1 MRKILI
7 ILLIIILLAALGIM
21 LTSGISIGSFVLPS
35 IEQIID
41 ENKGLDTQIA
51 ELNSAIQND
60 YAAVRTSLDTSIK
73 NLETQKQK
81 YQDTITYS
89 TEEEIKAANQTEEYK
104 IDYLWTK
111 IGLYA
116 TNNNVIM
123 QANVSSS
130 TISGLY
136 NISFTA
142 RGEYISIS
150 EFIYAIENDST
161 LGFKIE
167 EFSLVPY
174 SENTLQASFV
184 IRNVAIEEESLSAAG
199 AVIQDTTQNNTNNT
213 NDNTQTQNTVGVDVP
228 SAVNEI
234 EQNQQQ

>member
-7 ILLIIILLAALGIM
+7 ILLIIILLAAFGIM

-35 IEQIID
+35 IKQIID
-41 ENKGLDTQIA
+41 ENNGLDTKIA
-51 ELNSAIQND
+51 ELNTAIEND
-60 YAAVRTSLDTSIK
+60 YAAARTSLDTSVK
-73 NLETQKQK
+73 NLQTEKQR

-104 IDYLWTK
+104 LDYLWTK

-116 TNNNVIM
+116 TKNNVII
-123 QANVSSS
+123 QLNVSSS
-130 TISGLY
+130 TIADLY

-150 EFIYAIENDST
+150 EFIYAIENDSS

-167 EFSLVPY
+167 DFSLVPY
-174 SENTLQASFV
+174 SENTLQATFA
-184 IRNVAIEEESLSAAG
+184 IRNVAIDQESLLAAG
-199 AVIQDTTQNNTNNT
+199 AIIQDQTTNTNNSTT
-213 NDNTQTQNTVGVDVP
+213 NTNEQQNTVGIDVP
-228 SAVNEI
+228 SLLNNI
-234 EQNQQQ
+234 QHQQQ